1 MIIRI
6 LRIIKMN
13 LNHLILFQKIV
24 EKGGLAAAGRE
35 MGLSATTVSE
45 RLSALE
51 AHYGVSLL
59 NRTTRAIHLTEEGRT
74 LLDGARQV
82 LSEVEELDHRVR
94 LGADTLSGP
103 IRISAPLGLGR
114 SIIEPAVNEFL
125 EDNPLTNIELILTD
139 GYVNLVGEGVDIA
152 VRFGKLIDSSLRARA
167 LGENHR
173 VVVAS
178 PSYINKFGVP
188 KTPNELEN
196 HNCLLMRFGLHRDNI
211 WNFLVDGKDTQVNV
225 QGNRIANDGRLVH
238 DWALAGYGIA
248 LKSMWD
254 VGGDLKSGALIQLLE
269 DFSPSPSIV
278 QLLFPPSRTPPRRV
292 KELSNL
298 LAQAFEVRKQ
308 EVFS

>member
-1 MIIRI
+1 
-6 LRIIKMN
+6 MN

-24 EKGGLAAAGRE
+24 EKGGLSAAGRD

-51 AHYGVSLL
+51 SHYGVTLL

-74 LLDGARQV
+74 LLEGARQV
-82 LSEVEELDHRVR
+82 LSEAEELDHRVR
-94 LGADTLSGP
+94 LGANTLSGP

-114 SIIEPAVNEFL
+114 SIIEPVINGFL
-125 EDNPLTNIELILTD
+125 ASNPQTNIELVLSD
-139 GYVNLVGEGVDIA
+139 GYVNLVNEGVDIA
-152 VRFGKLIDSSLRARA
+152 VRFGRLIDSSLRARA

-178 PSYINKFGVP
+178 PSYLEKFGTPIVP
-188 KTPNELEN
+188 SDLEN
-196 HNCLLMRFGLHRDNI
+196 HNCMLMRFGLHRDNV
-211 WNFLVDGKDTQVNV
+211 WDFRVNGKDTQIIVK
-225 QGNRIANDGRLVH
+225 GNRIANDGRLVH

-254 VGGDLKSGALIQLLE
+254 VGSDIKDGVLVRLLT
-269 DFSPSPSIV
+269 DFAPQPSIV

-292 KELSNL
+292 KELSNE
-298 LAQAFEVRKQ
+298 LAKAFSAKQ
-308 EVFS
+308 QKMHG